1 MVSSHPAPRDSD
13 SKICLPSSAGDDKL
27 LAAPLPIQQN
37 PTRSDCATL
46 PHKVLDIV
54 LMFAYYPRM
63 GSIHLVIPQK
73 EEPPALHE
81 RAMDNLKY
89 IRETM
94 ERASAFTGIS
104 GWGQVVIGITALI
117 ASLISAPQK
126 TFKGWLAV
134 WVAEAVIALLI
145 AGWSMDRKARAAKMP
160 LLSGPGRK
168 VAFSL
173 SPPIFAGG
181 ILSVVL
187 YRAGLTNAIPGLWL
201 LLYGTG
207 VVTGGMFSVSAVPIM
222 GLCFMALGAAAFLAP
237 AGLANWFM
245 AAGFG
250 GLHIVFGVIIARRYG
265 G

>member
-1 MVSSHPAPRDSD
+1 
-13 SKICLPSSAGDDKL
+13 
-27 LAAPLPIQQN
+27 
-37 PTRSDCATL
+37 
-46 PHKVLDIV
+46 
-54 LMFAYYPRM
+54 M

-73 EEPPALHE
+73 EEPPALHD
-81 RAMDNLKY
+81 RAMDNLQY

-94 ERASAFTGIS
+94 ERATAFTGIS
-104 GWGQVVIGITALI
+104 GWGQVAIGITALA
-117 ASLISAPQK
+117 ASFIGAQQK
-126 TFKGWLAV
+126 SFKSWLAI
-134 WVAEAVIALLI
+134 WLAEAVVALLI

-173 SPPIFAGG
+173 SPPLFAGG
-181 ILSVVL
+181 LVTVVL

-237 AGLANWFM
+237 AGFANWFM

>member
-1 MVSSHPAPRDSD
+1 
-13 SKICLPSSAGDDKL
+13 
-27 LAAPLPIQQN
+27 
-37 PTRSDCATL
+37 
-46 PHKVLDIV
+46 
-54 LMFAYYPRM
+54 M
-63 GSIHLVIPQK
+63 GSIHLAIPEK

-94 ERASAFTGIS
+94 ERATAFTGIS
-104 GWGQVVIGITALI
+104 GWGQVAIGFTALTS
-117 ASLISAPQK
+117 ASISAQQK
-126 TFKGWLAV
+126 TFKAWLAV
-134 WVAEAVIALLI
+134 WMAEAVIALLI
-145 AGWSMDRKARAAKMP
+145 AGWSIDRKARAARMP

-173 SPPIFAGG
+173 SPPIFAGA
-181 ILSVVL
+181 IVTVVL

-207 VVTGGMFSVSAVPIM
+207 VVTGGMFSVSVVPIM
-222 GLCFMALGAAAFLAP
+222 GLCFMALGAAAFFAP
-237 AGLANWFM
+237 AEYANWLM

>member
-1 MVSSHPAPRDSD
+1 
-13 SKICLPSSAGDDKL
+13 
-27 LAAPLPIQQN
+27 
-37 PTRSDCATL
+37 
-46 PHKVLDIV
+46 
-54 LMFAYYPRM
+54 M
-63 GSIHLVIPQK
+63 GSIHLVVPEK

-94 ERASAFTGIS
+94 ERATAFTGIS
-104 GWGQVVIGITALI
+104 GWGQVAIGITALG
-117 ASLISAPQK
+117 SSFFSAQQK
-126 TFKGWLAV
+126 TFKAWLAV
-134 WVAEAVIALLI
+134 WMAEAVIALLI
-145 AGWSMDRKARAAKMP
+145 TGWSMDRKARTAKMP
-160 LLSGPGRK
+160 LVSGPGRK

-173 SPPIFAGG
+173 SPPIFAGA
-181 ILSVVL
+181 IVTVVL
-187 YRAGLTNAIPGLWL
+187 YRAGLTSAIPGLWL

-222 GLCFMALGAAAFLAP
+222 GLCFMALGAAAFFAP
-237 AGLANWFM
+237 AEFANWLM